1 MISKSMVNHSMKAA
15 SCALQL
21 GPDSRH
27 LVCALVGTAAF
38 VGAVLPNMEKALV
51 GEVVEASLG
60 WAPWLPKAL
69 AKAAA
74 ENCGACCGAPPGEL
88 WGCGCCCIC
97 GVVCDV
103 PAAAG
108 CICGIVCDVP
118 AAAVGLVGH
127 VVDGQVVDHGNLA
140 AGPVGTLQ
148 PGFLKEASAEGVH
161 LAHGSPPFI
170 QGTEGRQ
177 GT

>member
-88 WGCGCCCIC
+88 CGCGCC
-97 GVVCDV
+97 
-103 PAAAG
+103 

-118 AAAVGLVGH
+118 AAAGGLVGH
-127 VVDGQVVDHGNLA
+127 VVDGEVVDHGNLA
-140 AGPVGTLQ
+140 AGPVGTLH
-148 PGFLKEASAEGVH
+148 PGFLKEASAFEGVH